1 MAIFENQSGKK
12 IIKNAPEGSKGIVI
26 GIDKSGCNGYSYKLD
41 FAISKD
47 VENYDIVERDDVK
60 IFIDPKAS
68 MFLLGSE
75 MDFSTDKLS
84 SRFTFNNPNEKI
96 RCKLSFGFDPGHSK
110 MVARASVT
118 DHEVFFMSDAEVY
131 DVNEVGLYLKGQEHD
146 DSGVYDQEWICSYD
160 EEIKEELIDMEMTR
174 SDLLDGM

>member
-1 MAIFENQSGKK
+1 MNSFISITDEAVSQLKK

-84 SRFTFNNPNEKI
+84 SRFTFNNPNEKST
-96 RCKLSFGFDPGHSK
+96 CGCGESFS
-110 MVARASVT
+110 
-118 DHEVFFMSDAEVY
+118 
-131 DVNEVGLYLKGQEHD
+131 
-146 DSGVYDQEWICSYD
+146 I
-160 EEIKEELIDMEMTR
+160 
-174 SDLLDGM
+174 